1 MKATLPSGDLR
12 PLEDCYIACY
22 DLGFQINMKILP
34 DLSDSKS
41 ANYADETAIGRS
53 FPIKNYSYSENRSIS
68 WTIHMMVC
76 KEGDQ
81 EDMMIDLRNLEA
93 CVYPTNDETPYAPPP
108 ICHIRCGD
116 LLAKDKE
123 LCCVL
128 RSYSVK
134 FPTDVAWD
142 EIGYIPYKLDVDL
155 TFEVVY
161 NSTEL
166 PYASDIVASGG

>member
-1 MKATLPSGDLR
+1 MKATLPSGALR
-12 PLEDCYIACY
+12 YLDDCYIWIV
-22 DLGFQINMKILP
+22 DLGVQINMRILP
-34 DLSDSKS
+34 DISDSKG
-41 ANYADETAIGRS
+41 ANYADENAIGRS

-76 KEGDQ
+76 QEGDQ
-81 EDMMIDLRNLEA
+81 DQIMNDLRALEA
-93 CVYPTNDETPYAPPP
+93 CVYPTQDETPYAPPP

-128 RSYSVK
+128 KSYSVK
-134 FPTDVAWD
+134 FPTDCAWD
-142 EIGYIPYKLDVDL
+142 EIGYVPYKLDVDL
-155 TFEVVY
+155 TFDVVY
-161 NSTEL
+161 NSADL